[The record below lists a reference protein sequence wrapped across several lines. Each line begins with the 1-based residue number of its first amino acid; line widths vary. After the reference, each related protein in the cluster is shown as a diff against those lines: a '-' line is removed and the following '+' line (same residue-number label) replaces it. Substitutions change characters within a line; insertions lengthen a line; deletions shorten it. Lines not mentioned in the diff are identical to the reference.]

1 MKLGSFL
8 SRLVAALSLCVLTI
22 TVLNEFNP
30 MMQFL
35 TSTPSK
41 ILIAAFCIAAFIL
54 SVKHLNG
61 D

>member
-1 MKLGSFL
+1 MKSFV
-8 SRLVAALSLCVLTI
+8 SYLVAALSLCLLTI

-41 ILIAAFCIAAFIL
+41 ILIAVFCVAAFL
-54 SVKHLNG
+54 LGVWHLHG